1 MRIRQFLAISTT
13 CYIAATYILCTIPT
27 TFKILQKATKAA
39 SFCHKTG
46 VFAPRKWVSCQQQL
60 HELSP
65 KSGASARKNQHARI
79 RNHPIPPPPR
89 PTSGFLKVKI
99 CSRNR
104 RFSARVCNAVARARR
119 SPHATYPRASA
130 FQSVRKNW
138 QTIKI
143 RNAKQN
149 HTFLDFTFF
158 CGITKKKYLCKS
170 HIIHLGNIHKR

>member
-1 MRIRQFLAISTT
+1 MCNKLFYNLDSKYSRFCNQPPIGMRIRQFLAISTT

-65 KSGASARKNQHARI
+65 KSGASARKKPHARI

-119 SPHATYPRASA
+119 SPHATTSTG
-130 FQSVRKNW
+130 QHTSKRKEAPQ
-138 QTIKI
+138 QTISD
-143 RNAKQN
+143 A
-149 HTFLDFTFF
+149 
-158 CGITKKKYLCKS
+158 
-170 HIIHLGNIHKR
+170 